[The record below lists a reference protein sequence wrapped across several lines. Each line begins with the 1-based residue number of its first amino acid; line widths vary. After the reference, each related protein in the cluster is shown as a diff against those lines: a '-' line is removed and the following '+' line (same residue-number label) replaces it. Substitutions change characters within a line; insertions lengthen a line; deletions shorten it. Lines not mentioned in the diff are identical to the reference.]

1 MNRTLFAIAAAV
13 SLSVAA
19 LAPAH
24 ATPSER
30 DLDQLTTRADANND
44 GDITWSEVVEMRTQV
59 FSRLD
64 RNSNG
69 FVEANDRPRV
79 LGARFDEAFAQ
90 LQRQFDANSD
100 RRVSRAEMLNSQSL
114 SFEAGDVNGD
124 RVLSSDEIA
133 ALRARS
139 STNSASS

>member
-90 LQRQFDANSD
+90 L
-100 RRVSRAEMLNSQSL
+100 
-114 SFEAGDVNGD
+114 
-124 RVLSSDEIA
+124 
-133 ALRARS
+133 
-139 STNSASS
+139 

>member
-1 MNRTLFAIAAAV
+1 
-13 SLSVAA
+13 
-19 LAPAH
+19 
-24 ATPSER
+24 
-30 DLDQLTTRADANND
+30 
-44 GDITWSEVVEMRTQV
+44 MRTQV

-139 STNSASS
+139 STNSAGR